1 MIPAK
6 SFEATKVED
15 FKMIIV
21 TSPAFKENESIP
33 AKYTC
38 DGSNDNPPLDLANI
52 PEAAASL
59 VLIVDDPDAPGG
71 TWLHWL
77 NWNIPITHH
86 IREGHKSG
94 IQGINDFKKRGY
106 GGPCPPTGTHRYQ
119 FKVYALN
126 NILKIENTANVN
138 DVEKAMSDNIMAFGS
153 LTGIYS
159 RKK

>member
-1 MIPAK
+1 MNPAK

-33 AKYTC
+33 VKYIC

-77 NWNIPITHH
+77 NWNI
-86 IREGHKSG
+86 S
-94 IQGINDFKKRGY
+94 QVKR
-106 GGPCPPTGTHRYQ
+106 R
-119 FKVYALN
+119 
-126 NILKIENTANVN
+126 II
-138 DVEKAMSDNIMAFGS
+138 I
-153 LTGIYS
+153 
-159 RKK
+159 